1 MAFKYPS
8 DIESCSDFVQFDF
21 FKYQTPISGATG
33 SGSSVAIN
41 YTTDFS
47 NLTRSSIPS
56 LVLNMPSDVGS
67 AFTGGWGGKD
77 TTSLAQFGLKTI
89 ATPVAKAL
97 AGGDLGGATQNILN
111 DLSNGATYKSLGKA
125 LGDDVLKA
133 LANGFNQIPGIGSN
147 LTASDILQLTNNQIL
162 NPNTELLYGGPQL
175 REHGYS
181 FKLIPRSASEADQV
195 VGIVD
200 SFKKAALPDADG
212 AIFGSK
218 GNNFISI
225 PDLCLVT
232 FKTRN
237 GTGGLEENRYLPKYK
252 VSGIRSVS
260 ANYITDNGYM
270 SYSDGKPL
278 GISLTITLMETK
290 LVFRKDLSDNK
301 AR

>member
-1 MAFKYPS
+1 MAYRYPT
-8 DIESCSDFVQFDF
+8 DIESCSDFVVFDF
-21 FKYQTPISGATG
+21 FQYETPIKGASGAG
-33 SGSSVAIN
+33 SNVSIN
-41 YTTDFS
+41 YTTDFTG
-47 NLTRSSIPS
+47 LTKSSIPS
-56 LVLNMPSDVGS
+56 IYLNMPSDIGS

-89 ATPVAKAL
+89 ASPVAKAL
-97 AGGDLGGATQNILN
+97 AGGDLGGATQNILSN
-111 DLSNGATYKSLGKA
+111 LSNLDTYKNLGKA

-147 LTASDILQLTNNQIL
+147 LSASDILQLTNNQIL

-175 REHGYS
+175 REHGYN
-181 FKLIPRSASEADQV
+181 FKLIPRSTQEADQV

-200 SFKKAALPDADG
+200 SFKKAALPNADG
-212 AIFGSK
+212 AIFKSK

-225 PDLCLVT
+225 PDLCLVS
-232 FKTRN
+232 FKTRTASGSLVPN
-237 GTGGLEENRYLPKYK
+237 NYLPKYK

-278 GISLTITLMETK
+278 GISLTISLMETK
-290 LVFRKDLSDNK
+290 LVFRQDLVDGK